1 MPVYHYS
8 DLELAAYKS
17 LQKADLLAMVV
28 DDPLLVLEIKKIQE
42 SEGRGKAHS
51 RVSRYTSSPR
61 QYYKPAPFLK
71 RRVVVNHSHL
81 QDTYGARSEYVRS
94 DSFASNNTQYL
105 NID

>member
-8 DLELAAYKS
+8 DLELAACKS

-42 SEGRGKAHS
+42 SEGRGVAHALS
-51 RVSRYTSSPR
+51 GRHTSSPR

-71 RRVVVNHSHL
+71 RRLVVNHLDL
-81 QDTYGARSEYVRS
+81 QDTYGVRS
-94 DSFASNNTQYL
+94 GIERSNSFASNHTQYL